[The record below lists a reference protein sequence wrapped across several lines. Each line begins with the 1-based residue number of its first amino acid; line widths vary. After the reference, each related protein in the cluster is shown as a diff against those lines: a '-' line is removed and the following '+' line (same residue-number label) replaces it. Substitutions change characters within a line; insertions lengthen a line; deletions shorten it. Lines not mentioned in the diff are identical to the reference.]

1 MPFFF
6 FWWLICSRL
15 RNNQASHLLIF
26 TRTPHSYC
34 LINVFSHSCAASLL
48 AQARSL
54 RRVSEKSAP
63 VSRTPSSSLL
73 RFSRSHMPSLLMSS
87 RCVLSHQACQSLT
100 FRRCLLLDSIA
111 KLPEP
116 EGKTEI
122 PSLRFI
128 SVTASSHCLANIH
141 KKQTTKK
148 KTIPSWWVMK
158 HFFVCDSKFYH

>member
-1 MPFFF
+1 MLSTTLIECWRQMPFFF
-6 FWWLICSRL
+6 FGWLICSRL

-54 RRVSEKSAP
+54 RRVWEKSAP
-63 VSRTPSSSLL
+63 VSRTPSS
-73 RFSRSHMPSLLMSS
+73 SRSHMPSLLMSS

-128 SVTASSHCLANIH
+128 SVTPSSHCLANIH
-141 KKQTTKK
+141 EKPTTKK
-148 KTIPSWWVMK
+148 KKTQSLL
-158 HFFVCDSKFYH
+158 DE